1 MAATKRPLLSDD
13 SLGLL
18 RRLVGEQ
25 ARLHWRGYAIA
36 FVFMG
41 LIALTTALAAYLMKD
56 VINEVFV
63 NRDRSMVIWLAGTV
77 MVIYIVKGAATYGQ
91 QVTLA
96 RIANAIVA
104 TIQTRLYSHI
114 LAMRVGYFAEATST
128 ELIARQSFIAQSSAN
143 ALNLVVISVGR
154 DFLTL
159 IGLVTV
165 MAIQQPTLALISL
178 LILPV
183 AVVAVRKLVGRAR
196 KVRRVEF
203 GSLSEI
209 VGIIQ
214 ETVQGIRIVKAFT
227 LEGMF
232 SRRMAETVERLQGA
246 TNKLAAVGALT
257 SPLMETLGGVAI
269 GVVILYGGYSVI
281 DGGQTPGAFFSFIT
295 ALLLAYEPAKRLA
308 RVNVDL
314 GAQLVGVRM
323 LYDFLDIPADE
334 IEPPGRPDLKV
345 EGGAVSFKSV
355 RFHYR
360 PDEPVLNGL
369 HLEAAPGRTTA
380 LVGLSG
386 GGKTTVMN
394 LLLRFYEAHQGEVL
408 IDGQDVRSVSLP
420 SLRRQIAFVSQDTFL
435 FRGTVRDNIAMGRPD
450 ATEADIMAAAK
461 AAYADDFIRAF
472 AKGYDTEIGE
482 QGTQLSGGQRQ
493 RLAIA
498 RAILK
503 NAPIIL
509 LDEATAALDSESERA
524 VQMALERLAQGRTT
538 IVIAH
543 RLQTILNADKI
554 CVIEAGRIVEE
565 GTHEELLARGGR
577 YRALHETQFKR
588 DSTAA

>member
-1 MAATKRPLLSDD
+1 MTALKRPLPPEESF
-13 SLGLL
+13 GLL

-25 ARLHWRGYAIA
+25 ARVHWRGYAFA
-36 FVFMG
+36 FLFMA

-63 NRDRSMVIWLAGTV
+63 ERDRQMVGWLAGTV
-77 MVIYIVKGAATYGQ
+77 IAIYIIKGAATYGQ

-96 RIANAIVA
+96 RIANGIVA
-104 TIQTRLYSHI
+104 SIQIRLYHHI
-114 LAMRVGYFAEATST
+114 LAMRVGYFADATST

-143 ALNLVVISVGR
+143 ALNLVVISLGR
-154 DFLTL
+154 DLLTL
-159 IGLVTV
+159 IGLVAV

-178 LILPV
+178 VILPI

-232 SRRMAETVERLQGA
+232 KDRMAATVARLQGA
-246 TNKLAAVGALT
+246 TNKLAAVGART
-257 SPLMETLGGVAI
+257 SPLMETLGGLAI
-269 GVVILYGGYSVI
+269 GLVIFYGGYAVI

-323 LYDFLDIPADE
+323 LYDFLDLPAGE
-334 IEPPGRPDLKV
+334 IEPPGRPDLAV
-345 EGGAVSFKSV
+345 RGGAVTFKAV

-369 HLEAAPGRTTA
+369 DLTAAPGQTTA

-394 LLLRFYEAHQGEVL
+394 LLLRFYDASDGVVM
-408 IDGQDVRSVSLP
+408 IDGQDVRTVSLP

-435 FRGTVRDNIAMGRPD
+435 FRGTVRENIAMGRPD
-450 ATEADIMAAAK
+450 ASEADIVAAAK
-461 AAYADDFIRAF
+461 AAYADDFIRGF

-482 QGTQLSGGQRQ
+482 QGAQLSGGQRQ

-524 VQMALERLAQGRTT
+524 VQMALERLAHGRTT

-554 CVIEAGRIVEE
+554 CVVESGHIVEE
-565 GTHEELLARGGR
+565 GTHGELMARAGR

>member
-246 TNKLAAVGALT
+246 TNKLAAVGART

>member
-154 DFLTL
+154 DLLTL

-246 TNKLAAVGALT
+246 TNKLAAVGART

-334 IEPPGRPDLKV
+334 VEPPGRPDLKV

-369 HLEAAPGRTTA
+369 YLEAAPGRTTA

-450 ATEADIMAAAK
+450 ASEADIMAAAK

>member
-154 DFLTL
+154 DLLTL

-246 TNKLAAVGALT
+246 TNKLAAVGART

-345 EGGAVSFKSV
+345 EGGAVSFKGV

-450 ATEADIMAAAK
+450 ASEADIVAAAK

-565 GTHEELLARGGR
+565 GSHEELLARGGR

>member
-1 MAATKRPLLSDD
+1 VTALKRPLPPDE

-25 ARLHWRGYAIA
+25 ARLHWRGYAFA
-36 FVFMG
+36 FLFMG

-63 NRDRSMVIWLAGTV
+63 DRDREMVGWLAGTV
-77 MVIYIVKGAATYGQ
+77 IAIYIVKGAATYGQ

-104 TIQTRLYSHI
+104 SIQTRLYHHI

-143 ALNLVVISVGR
+143 ALNLVVISLGR
-154 DFLTL
+154 DLLTL
-159 IGLVTV
+159 IGLVAV

-178 LILPV
+178 VILPI

-232 SRRMAETVERLQGA
+232 KDRMAATVERLQGA
-246 TNKLAAVGALT
+246 TNKLAAVGART
-257 SPLMETLGGVAI
+257 SPLMETLGGLAI
-269 GVVILYGGYSVI
+269 GLVILYGGYAVI

-323 LYDFLDIPADE
+323 LYDFLDTPAGE
-334 IEPPGRPDLKV
+334 IEPVGRPDLV
-345 EGGAVSFKSV
+345 VRGGAVTFRDV

-369 HLEAAPGRTTA
+369 TLTAQPGQTTA

-394 LLLRFYEAHQGEVL
+394 LLLRFYEATDGVVM

-435 FRGTVRDNIAMGRPD
+435 FRGTVRENIAMGRPD
-450 ATEADIMAAAK
+450 ATEAEIVAAAR
-461 AAYADDFIRAF
+461 AAYADDFISGF

-482 QGTQLSGGQRQ
+482 QGAQLSGGQRQ

-524 VQMALERLAQGRTT
+524 VQMALERLAEGRTT

-565 GTHEELLARGGR
+565 GTHGDLMARPGR

>member
-1 MAATKRPLLSDD
+1 VAATKRPLLSDD

-18 RRLVGEQ
+18 PRLVGEQ

-154 DFLTL
+154 DLLTL

-246 TNKLAAVGALT
+246 TNKLAAVGART

-369 HLEAAPGRTTA
+369 YLEAAPGRTTA

-450 ATEADIMAAAK
+450 ASEADIMAAAK

-565 GTHEELLARGGR
+565 GTHDELLARGGR